1 MKADRI
7 SVVQFCNERVRG
19 GAEEHMLT
27 LLRGLNRE
35 LFRLHLVCTPE
46 LAGLMKND
54 LPDYVEVF
62 PLRLD
67 KPWQMWSAMQLAEI
81 LRSRQVA
88 VLHSHLF
95 YASLFASPVGCMCSV
110 PVVVETP
117 HVREVWRRGLKSRY
131 TVDRIVGRCVTNY
144 IAVSEANGRYLAG
157 QKGLPARKISVIH
170 NGSDLNRF
178 RQVRCKSAQKRA
190 TLGLR
195 KEELVLLVAGRLEP
209 QKGHSILLKA
219 LPQVRRA
226 FPNVRTV
233 FAGEGA
239 LVRQLQQQARNL
251 GLEGVVDFVGF
262 QSNMEDWFS
271 VADITVLPSFYEGLP
286 LAAIESLAVGTPVIA
301 TAVDGTPEIVIH
313 ERTGLTVAPGA
324 HEELATAICALLAD
338 PKLRSQFGSAGRAWV
353 EQEFS
358 QERQI
363 KMTEDLYLN
372 SLQRVRSERFQE
384 MFDSPAIGTRD
395 MQWIERAS

>member
-1 MKADRI
+1 MKENRI
-7 SVVQFCNERVRG
+7 PVVQFCNERVRG

-27 LLRGLNRE
+27 LLRGLNRQ

-46 LAGLMKND
+46 LAELMKQD
-54 LPDYVEVF
+54 LPDDVEVF
-62 PLRLD
+62 PLRFD

-95 YASLFASPVGCMCSV
+95 YASLFASPVGWMCSV

-131 TVDRIVGRCVTNY
+131 TIDRIVGRCVTHY
-144 IAVSEANGRYLAG
+144 IAVSEANGRYLAE
-157 QKGLPARKISVIH
+157 QKGLPPQKISIIH
-170 NGSDLNRF
+170 NGSDLKRF
-178 RQVRCKSAQKRA
+178 RRARSKSASKREI
-190 TLGLR
+190 LGLR

-209 QKGHSILLKA
+209 QKGHSILLNA
-219 LPQVRRA
+219 LPQVRQA
-226 FPNVRTV
+226 FPTVRTV

-239 LVRQLQQQARNL
+239 LVRQLQQQARDL
-251 GLEGVVDFVGF
+251 GLRGAVDFVGF

-286 LAAIESLAVGTPVIA
+286 LAAIESLATGTPVIA

-324 HEELATAICALLAD
+324 PGARD
-338 PKLRSQFGSAGRAWV
+338 SNLRIAGR
-353 EQEFS
+353 S
-358 QERQI
+358 
-363 KMTEDLYLN
+363 
-372 SLQRVRSERFQE
+372 
-384 MFDSPAIGTRD
+384 
-395 MQWIERAS
+395 